1 MTIPALSRSRS
12 VTRRRRFQAQYG
24 PWALVAGGAEGL
36 GATTARALAQ
46 RGLHVWLVDRNTH
59 ALAAT
64 AAQIGDEF
72 AVDVATQVV
81 DLAEPD
87 AAEKIID
94 ARAGREVGILAY
106 VAAAAPIGPF
116 VDRARKDQLDAL
128 AVNCQTPTALLHALL
143 PAMIARGRGG
153 ALLFSSMAGFQGS
166 ARIATYAATKAF
178 DLVLAESLAAELRPK
193 GIDIAAV
200 CPGPTATPG
209 YHRSKPQSRPA
220 PVMQPDL
227 VVAEALD
234 LFGRRTVIVPGRFNR
249 WSRRLLRWIGRQR
262 AVELVSRATE
272 RMYPS
277 SRTWPDEK

>member
-1 MTIPALSRSRS
+1 R
-12 VTRRRRFQAQYG
+12 
-24 PWALVAGGAEGL
+24 
-36 GATTARALAQ
+36 
-46 RGLHVWLVDRNTH
+46 
-59 ALAAT
+59 
-64 AAQIGDEF
+64 
-72 AVDVATQVV
+72 AVDEGADGRCRRNIRQEPNFPACARIDDLFGGVGFGQVEHLSGNF
-81 DLAEPD
+81 DSEFI
-87 AAEKIID
+87 AEKIID
-94 ARAGREVGILAY
+94 ARAGREVGLLAY

-249 WSRRLLRWIGRQR
+249 WSRRMLRWIGRQR